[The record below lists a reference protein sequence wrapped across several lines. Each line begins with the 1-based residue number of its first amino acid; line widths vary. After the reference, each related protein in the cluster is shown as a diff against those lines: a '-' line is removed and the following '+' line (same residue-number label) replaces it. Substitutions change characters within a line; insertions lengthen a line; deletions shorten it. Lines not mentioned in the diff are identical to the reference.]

1 MNEISLPESSRTV
14 VLSEED
20 AKIIE
25 ETIDWIDERSVTEAM
40 GNVTNIL
47 LNNVREL
54 PSDIGNIYFTLRR
67 LQEFHAKLIAR
78 LKPVGEAYKEATLS

>member
-1 MNEISLPESSRTV
+1 MNKISLPESKRTV
-14 VLSEED
+14 VFSEKD

-40 GNVTNIL
+40 ENVTNIL

-67 LQEFHAKLIAR
+67 LKDFHAKLISR